1 MQNKFS
7 KKLGILIIA
16 LLTISTLSAIP
27 FAAATITDRP
37 TVYDSTGAT
46 TAPIDIEAGTTASI
60 DTNGMTITGAQIW
73 LWLSTTG
80 GSEINTALGD
90 RPYAGPFL
98 LSELIDT
105 VTPHTYT
112 FNPTALAGLCTLL
125 SVDSP
130 FAGESRTYTFT
141 IGNGWINGSVP
152 LKVQGNDVDYWIKIA
167 DVSPSD
173 TIAGSEIGVS
183 TNRVH
188 FLPGFYATPLA
199 GAPGTTVT
207 VSGYALPVTSEY
219 NVTEDAVTRLG
230 LLTGTS
236 HDEGGWLWTGFSS
249 AFNVK
254 DLAAKVPYTTTPPQS
269 TMINITVWENDTASL
284 MDSWNFEQFW
294 REVYL
299 EDEFSSI
306 TFRGDAGDY
315 HLTVTLNTGADY
327 DVDMEYFPAFGT
339 ASIYLGNTLVTSGVA
354 LNGTGGAKTA
364 ITIPALTTGDY
375 VFCVKDNNLVTYNF
389 TVHVVMVPYITCT
402 PDTGY
407 VGDAFA
413 VTGVNF
419 LDYVGQYVTLYFEN
433 SWGGGYVLL
442 WNETITTSTWTTSPA
457 LTVPMSWGGS
467 RRVEARITDGTSLI
481 AFDIYTVMTQINVI
495 PDEINNTVCQTV
507 MVEGTGFYYDTDDVE
522 GWLVFIDNEQYFGY
536 WDFFHMGINET
547 GYVMF
552 NFAAAGFRPGLHVVS
567 VIPESYGALPMT
579 IAAKDNFWVTT
590 VGDPIVEYL
599 ISINATVVAIN
610 DGMATLLTTMG
621 ELNVSIT
628 NLEATIVALDGTIAT
643 VSTAIGT
650 IQTDLTA
657 LGATI
662 DSIEGNVA
670 TIKTDCGTIKSSV
683 SSLSSSITSVSN
695 GMASIQTA
703 IGGFETTLDSI
714 DAVVGAMYADVL
726 VINTT
731 IGTFETT
738 LEAIEGTVSGI
749 DDVVGMVAGDLVVIN
764 TTLGTIEGKID
775 SIEDSIATIDT
786 ELGTLQ
792 VDLTA
797 AAADIDAVQEEV
809 DTGLPV
815 DMMPVWIA
823 VVLALIAAI
832 GSIAGVFIIQRKI
845 A

>member
-16 LLTISTLSAIP
+16 LLTISLLSAIP
-27 FAAATITDRP
+27 FAAATITSRP

-46 TAPIDIEAGTTASI
+46 AAPIEIEAGTTASI

-98 LSELIDT
+98 LSELVDT

-112 FNPTALAGLCTLL
+112 FTPTQIAALCGLL

-130 FAGESRTYTFT
+130 FAGEQKTYTYT
-141 IGNGWINGSVP
+141 IGNGWINGTIP
-152 LKVQGNDVDYWIKIA
+152 LKVQGEDVDYWLKIA
-167 DVSPSD
+167 DVTPSD

-183 TNRVH
+183 ENRVH

-199 GAPGTTVT
+199 GAPETTVT
-207 VSGYALPVTSEY
+207 VSGYALPTTSEY

-284 MDSWNFEQFW
+284 MDTWNFTQFW

-375 VFCVKDNNLVTYNF
+375 VFCVKDSNLVTYNF

-442 WNETITTSTWTTSPA
+442 WNETITASTWTTSPA
-457 LTVPMSWGGS
+457 LTVPMSWGGA
-467 RRVEARITDGTSLI
+467 RRVEARITDGTTVI
-481 AFDIYTVMTQINVI
+481 AFDLYTVMTQINVL

-536 WDFFHMGINET
+536 WDFFHMGINST

-579 IAAKDNFWVTT
+579 IATKDNFCIST
-590 VGDPIVEYL
+590 VGDPIAV
-599 ISINATVVAIN
+599 
-610 DGMATLLTTMG
+610 LLESMNMTIAD
-621 ELNVSIT
+621 LQ
-628 NLEATIVALDGTIAT
+628 ATIIALDGTIAT
-643 VSTAIGT
+643 LDTTIGELQVDIT
-650 IQTDLTA
+650 EI
-657 LGATI
+657 GATI
-662 DSIEGNVA
+662 TTISGNVA
-670 TIKTDCGTIKSSV
+670 TIKTDCGTIKTSLT
-683 SSLSSSITSVSN
+683 SLSASITSISS
-695 GMASIQTA
+695 GMATIQTTIGTFDTTLSSIDTVVGAMYGDVVDLDTA
-703 IGGFETTLDSI
+703 IGGFETTLDAI
-714 DAVVGAMYADVL
+714 DAVVGEIA
-726 VINTT
+726 
-731 IGTFETT
+731 G
-738 LEAIEGTVSGI
+738 
-749 DDVVGMVAGDLVVIN
+749 DVVEIQ
-764 TTLGTIEGKID
+764 TSLGTIEGKIT
-775 SIEDSIATIDT
+775 SIEGTLATIETD
-786 ELGTLQ
+786 LGTVQ
-792 VDLTA
+792 VDLAGAKTDIA
-797 AAADIDAVQEEV
+797 AVETDVNDN
-809 DTGLPV
+809 LPV

-832 GSIAGVFIIQRKI
+832 VQ
-845 A
+845 

>member
-7 KKLGILIIA
+7 KKLGIFIIA
-16 LLTISTLSAIP
+16 LLTVTTISAAIP
-27 FAAATITDRP
+27 FASATITSRP

-46 TAPIDIEAGTTASI
+46 AAPIEIEAGTTASI

-98 LSELIDT
+98 LSELVDT

-112 FNPTALAGLCTLL
+112 FTPTQIAALCGLL

-130 FAGESRTYTFT
+130 FAGEQKTYTYT
-141 IGNGWINGSVP
+141 IGNGWINGTIP
-152 LKVQGNDVDYWIKIA
+152 LKVQGEDVDYWLKIA
-167 DVSPSD
+167 DVTPSD

-183 TNRVH
+183 QNRVH
-188 FLPGFYATPLA
+188 FLPGFFAAPLM
-199 GAPGTTVT
+199 GAPETTVT
-207 VSGYALPVTSEY
+207 VSGYALPSTSEY
-219 NVTEDAVTRLG
+219 NVTEDGTTRLA
-230 LLTGTS
+230 LLTGTEHS
-236 HDEGGWLWTGFSS
+236 EGGWNWTGFSN
-249 AFNVK
+249 AFNVM
-254 DLAAKVPYTTTPPQS
+254 DLAAKVPYTSSPPQS
-269 TMINITVWENDTASL
+269 TNLNITVWENDTVAL
-284 MDSWNFEQFW
+284 MDTWNFTQYW

-299 EDEFSSI
+299 EDEFSSL

-315 HLTVTLNTGADY
+315 SAMVTLNTGGDY
-327 DVDMEYFPAFGT
+327 DLEMEYFPAFGT
-339 ASIYLGNTLVTSGVA
+339 ASVYLGNVLVTSGVA
-354 LNGTGGAKTA
+354 LNGTGGTLTS

-375 VFCVKDNNLVTYNF
+375 ILCVKDSNLVTYNF

-402 PDTGY
+402 PDMGY

-442 WNETITTSTWTTSPA
+442 WNETITTSTWTTEA
-457 LTVPMSWGGS
+457 LTVPMSWGGA

-481 AFDIYTVMTQINVI
+481 AFDIYTVLTQINVI

-536 WDFFHMGINET
+536 WDFFHLGINST

-579 IAAKDNFWVTT
+579 IAAKDNFWVTYE
-590 VGDPIVEYL
+590 GDLIKMNLDAYL
-599 ISINATVVAIN
+599 ESINVTVTAIW
-610 DGMATLLTTMG
+610 DGMASLETAMG
-621 ELNVSIT
+621 EVTVTLAE
-628 NLEATIVALDGTIAT
+628 LDATIMEVDGNIAT
-643 VSTAIGT
+643 LSTSIGT
-650 IQTDLTA
+650 IQTTLTSLNSKVTSISNDIANIDTDLGPVMT
-657 LGATI
+657 
-662 DSIEGNVA
+662 
-670 TIKTDCGTIKSSV
+670 K
-683 SSLSSSITSVSN
+683 
-695 GMASIQTA
+695 
-703 IGGFETTLDSI
+703 LDSI
-714 DAVVGAMYADVL
+714 DAVIGAMYGDV
-726 VINTT
+726 VTINTT

-738 LEAIEGTVSGI
+738 LDALDATITSVESTVGDI
-749 DDVVGMVAGDLVVIN
+749 DDVTGLIAGDVIEIQ
-764 TTLGTIEGKID
+764 TTLGTITGNITD
-775 SIEDSIATIDT
+775 IQDSIATIETD
-786 ELGTLQ
+786 LGTVK
-792 VDLTA
+792 VDLATA
-797 AAADIDAVQEEV
+797 KTDIAAVETDVNDN
-809 DTGLPV
+809 LPV
-815 DMMPVWIA
+815 DMLPVWIA